1 MMRSLME
8 TEVRLKMNSE
18 QLLPKL
24 PVDDWVEKLVV
35 FLIEDFPMIFSAI
48 SDAVSWMI
56 KGLVSL
62 LSIGPP
68 IVVILILA
76 LLSWWIVNWRLGLF
90 TLIGLGLIDNLGYWS
105 ETIDTLALILIS
117 VIFSIVIGVPIG
129 IWMSQRNAVQTI
141 VTPILDFMQTMPAF
155 VYLIPAVVFFSLG
168 VVPGVIATIIF
179 AMPPTV
185 RLTNL
190 GIRQVD
196 EELIEAANAFGATT
210 GQRLF
215 KVQLPLAT
223 PTIMAGI
230 NQTIMLSL
238 SMVVVA
244 SLVGAP
250 GLGTIVYRSITQ
262 VDIGMGFE
270 SGLALVILAMVLDR
284 MTQGKPKR
292 QKA

>member
-1 MMRSLME
+1 
-8 TEVRLKMNSE
+8 MNKGDA
-18 QLLPKL
+18 LLPKVPLGEWIEALVTFLKQHL
-24 PVDDWVEKLVV
+24 PLLFKTISNGID
-35 FLIEDFPMIFSAI
+35 FLT
-48 SDAVSWMI
+48 
-56 KGLVSL
+56 KGLVSI

-68 IVVILILA
+68 YLLIIVLA
-76 LLSWWIVNWRLGLF
+76 LLSWFIVNWRLGLF
-90 TLIGLGLIDNLGYWS
+90 TLIGLGFIENLGYWS

-117 VIFSIVIGVPIG
+117 VFFSVIIGVPIG
-129 IWMSQRNAVQTI
+129 IWMSQKRSVQTV

-155 VYLIPAVVFFSLG
+155 VYLIPSVVFFSLG
-168 VVPGVIATIIF
+168 VVPGVIATIVF

-196 EELIEAANAFGATT
+196 AELIEAANAFGATT
-210 GQRLF
+210 GQRLL

-238 SMVVVA
+238 SMVVIA

-262 VDIGMGFE
+262 VNIGMGFE

-284 MTQGKPKR
+284 MTQGRK
-292 QKA
+292 KAH

>member
-1 MMRSLME
+1 MSNE
-8 TEVRLKMNSE
+8 S
-18 QLLPKL
+18 LLPKIPL
-24 PVDDWVEKLVV
+24 GEWIESLVS
-35 FLIEDFPMIFSAI
+35 FLKAYFPMVFSAI
-48 SDAVSWMI
+48 SDAVSWLT
-56 KGLVSL
+56 KGLVSV

-68 IVVILILA
+68 IVLIIFLTLLA
-76 LLSWWIVNWRLGLF
+76 WFIVNWRLALF
-90 TLIGLGLIDNLGYWS
+90 TLLGLGLIDNLGYWS

-117 VIFSIVIGVPIG
+117 VLFSIIIGVPIG
-129 IWMSQRNAVQTI
+129 IWMSQKNIVQTI

-196 EELIEAANAFGATT
+196 EELIEAANAFGVTT

-223 PTIMAGI
+223 KTIMAGI

-262 VDIGMGFE
+262 VNIGMGFE
-270 SGLALVILAMVLDR
+270 SGIALVILAMVLDR
-284 MTQGKPKR
+284 MTQGK
-292 QKA
+292 QK

>member
-1 MMRSLME
+1 MNNNE
-8 TEVRLKMNSE
+8 TFI
-18 QLLPKL
+18 PKIPL
-24 PVDDWVEKLVV
+24 GDWVEALVN
-35 FLIEDFPMIFSAI
+35 FLKEYLPWLFKAI
-48 SDAVSWMI
+48 SNGIDALMD
-56 KGLVSL
+56 GLVAI

-68 IVVILILA
+68 YLLIIVITILA
-76 LLSWWIVNWRLGLF
+76 WIIGRWRLALF
-90 TLIGLGLIDNLGYWS
+90 TFIGLGLIENLGYWT

-117 VIFSIVIGVPIG
+117 VFFSILIGVPIG
-129 IWMSQRNAVQTI
+129 IWMSQKNSVQTI

-155 VYLIPAVVFFSLG
+155 VYLIPSVVFFSLG
-168 VVPGVIATIIF
+168 VVPGVIATIVF
-179 AMPPTV
+179 SMPPTV

-190 GIRQVD
+190 GIRQVN
-196 EELIEAANAFGATT
+196 EELIEASNAFGATT
-210 GQRLF
+210 AQRLL

-238 SMVVVA
+238 SMVVIA

-262 VDIGMGFE
+262 VNIGLGFE

-284 MTQGKPKR
+284 LTQGR
-292 QKA
+292 RKAKQ

>member
-1 MMRSLME
+1 
-8 TEVRLKMNSE
+8 MNKGDA
-18 QLLPKL
+18 LLPKVPLGEWIEALVTFLKQHL
-24 PVDDWVEKLVV
+24 PLLFK
-35 FLIEDFPMIFSAI
+35 AI
-48 SDAVSWMI
+48 SNGIDFLT
-56 KGLVSL
+56 KGLVSI

-68 IVVILILA
+68 YLLIIVLA
-76 LLSWWIVNWRLGLF
+76 LLSWFIVNWRLGLF
-90 TLIGLGLIDNLGYWS
+90 TLIGLGFIENLGYWS

-117 VIFSIVIGVPIG
+117 VFFSVIIGVPIG
-129 IWMSQRNAVQTI
+129 IWMSQKRSVQTV

-155 VYLIPAVVFFSLG
+155 VYLIPSVVFFSLG
-168 VVPGVIATIIF
+168 VVPGVIATIVF

-196 EELIEAANAFGATT
+196 AELIEAANAFGATT
-210 GQRLF
+210 GQRLL

-238 SMVVVA
+238 SMVVIA

-262 VDIGMGFE
+262 VNIGMGFE

-284 MTQGKPKR
+284 MTQGRK
-292 QKA
+292 KAH